1 MVFPL
6 VAMSQNIVEK
16 MNRADSLFQA
26 RQYTQS
32 YTIYQNLLL
41 EKKYSTA
48 MLLKMA
54 FIQEGLEHMGLCLY
68 YLNLYQKASD
78 DLQTSSKMEEL
89 AEKHRLEGYQSSDNS
104 RMLHYIQKNNI
115 QIQTTLGALLLF
127 SFVLLVYHKRKS
139 KNLMGSSILVF
150 FFASLLLAISNWGS
164 RPRLAIISANLT
176 YLMSGPSAGSSVI
189 AIVDEGHRL
198 TIEDQQDVWLKVK
211 WRDKD
216 AFIKEHNVLHI
227 LL

>member
-54 FIQEGLEHMGLCLY
+54 FIQEGLGHLGLCLY

-78 DLQTSSKMEEL
+78 DVQTSSKMEEL

-104 RMLHYIQKNNI
+104 HILHYFQKNNI
-115 QIQTTLGALLLF
+115 QIQITFGAFLLF
-127 SFVLLVYHKRKS
+127 SFVLLAYQKRKR
-139 KNLMGSSILVF
+139 KDLVASSIAVF
-150 FFASLLLAISNWGS
+150 FFASLFLAVSNWGS
-164 RPRLAIISANLT
+164 GYRLAIISASPT
-176 YLMSGPSAGSSVI
+176 YLMRDPSAGSSVI
-189 AIVDEGHRL
+189 AIVEEGHRL
-198 TIEDQQDVWLKVK
+198 TIEGQQDVWLKVQ

-216 AFIKEHNVLHI
+216 AFIKEHNVLQI

>member
-1 MVFPL
+1 MV
-6 VAMSQNIVEK
+6 AISQNIVDK

-32 YTIYQNLLL
+32 YTIYNNLLL

-54 FIQEGLEHMGLCLY
+54 FIQEGLGHMGLCLY

-89 AEKHRLEGYQSSDNS
+89 AEKHRLEGYQSTDNS
-104 RMLHYIQKNNI
+104 RMLYYIQKNNFQI
-115 QIQTTLGALLLF
+115 QITFGVFLLF
-127 SFVLLVYHKRKS
+127 SFVLLVYQKRKS
-139 KNLMGSSILVF
+139 KDIWASSIAVF
-150 FFASLLLAISNWGS
+150 FFASLLLVISNWGS
-164 RPRLAIISANLT
+164 RPRLAIISASPT
-176 YLMSGPSAGSSVI
+176 YLMSDPSAGSSVI
-189 AIVDEGHRL
+189 AIVEEGHRL
-198 TIEDQQDVWLKVK
+198 TIEDQQDVWLKVQ

-216 AFIKEHNVLHI
+216 AFIKENSVLHI